1 MGWGMFSVGQLD
13 SWTVGQLDKNKSI
26 IYYSLFIIHY
36 FRFMHELSIA
46 LSIVES
52 AEEAAR
58 NNGASLIS
66 KVEVEI
72 GTMAG
77 VETDAL
83 LFAWDSVIQNTMAQ
97 NAPLIIHSIQAMANC
112 TECGKDFPIDNYFTE
127 CPQCKSFRY
136 QVTRGRELKVSS
148 LTIDS

>member
-1 MGWGMFSVGQLD
+1 
-13 SWTVGQLDKNKSI
+13 
-26 IYYSLFIIHY
+26 
-36 FRFMHELSIA
+36 MHELSIA

-52 AEEAAR
+52 AEEAAL
-58 NNGASLIS
+58 NNGASVIS

-97 NAPLIIHSIQAMANC
+97 NAPLIIHTIRAEAKC
-112 TECGKDFPIDNYFTE
+112 LECGKDFPIDNYFTE

-148 LTIDS
+148 VTIDC